1 LLKALLLRPLNEHK
15 FCTMSDSE
23 IRLKL
28 IRLIISLKGDVLQEL
43 YEIILSKLHK
53 KSEQAVPISPF
64 ELGYK
69 EMAEDLER
77 ESDALEWIEGSF
89 NMEGL

>member
-1 LLKALLLRPLNEHK
+1 MLFVRLLIEHK
-15 FCTMSDSE
+15 FFDMSDSE

-43 YEIILSKLHK
+43 YELILSKIQK
-53 KSEQAVPISPF
+53 KDERTPHVSSL
-64 ELGYK
+64 ELGYMQ
-69 EMAEDLER
+69 MAEDLER

-89 NMEGL
+89 NMEEL